1 MWSFGLVLKQKTT
14 MTWHL
19 ISVSHQET
27 SITQWECK
35 TLGGS
40 WETPQSS
47 VVDYLHTLIARLSPL
62 QASIHSH
69 TCSYYTHSSLH
80 TMSMPQ
86 NGGSN
91 PFKTKQNLRLLWHSY
106 LFISSLLLNSRKV
119 TRLAFPRK
127 WILIYSGKK
136 CQQII
141 HCKANKHMLPEK
153 CDLKIPGTS
162 A

>member
-1 MWSFGLVLKQKTT
+1 MENHHNLVLNYCLPSGDLNYPVRMWASWGELGDTSNLSSWWSGQAHSKA
-14 MTWHL
+14 
-19 ISVSHQET
+19 VSPP
-27 SITQWECK
+27 
-35 TLGGS
+35 GFN
-40 WETPQSS
+40 
-47 VVDYLHTLIARLSPL
+47 
-62 QASIHSH
+62 HSH
-69 TCSYYTHSSLH
+69 TCSYYTHSNLH
-80 TMSMPQ
+80 TMSMSQ

-91 PFKTKQNLRLLWHSY
+91 PFRTKQNLRLLQHSY
-106 LFISSLLLNSRKV
+106 LFISSVLLNSRKV
-119 TRLAFPRK
+119 TGLAFPRK